1 MAWPPGRGWRGH
13 QKLGQRTGV
22 VWWRSFALSEIM
34 DVVAA
39 FSLSNRSVFVR
50 ILQGSNRVVRVTL
63 APNSTHWPSYIEVAW
78 VRIEGFGFFFWASP
92 YWWICS
98 GTI

>member
-1 MAWPPGRGWRGH
+1 
-13 QKLGQRTGV
+13 
-22 VWWRSFALSEIM
+22 M

-50 ILQGSNRVVRVTL
+50 ILQWSNRVVRVTL

-78 VRIEGFGFFFWASP
+78 VRIEGFGFFFGPALIGGSARALYEP
-92 YWWICS
+92 KTGKRPEFSRFVLISGIC
-98 GTI
+98 